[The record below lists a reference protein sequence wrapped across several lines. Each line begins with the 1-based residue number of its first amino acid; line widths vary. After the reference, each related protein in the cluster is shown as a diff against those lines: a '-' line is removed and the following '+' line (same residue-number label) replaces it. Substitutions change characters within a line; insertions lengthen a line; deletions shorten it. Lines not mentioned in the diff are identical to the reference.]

1 MKLKQWILP
10 TGIGAVMLIT
20 GLWIGSSQLG
30 RQSPDDGHDH
40 AAAVEAA
47 PVDAAPTVWT
57 CSMHPQIQQPKP
69 GSCPICG
76 MDLIPLEQDNSA
88 DEGPRVLTMSESAKA
103 LAEIATTRVIRT
115 SPKVEVRM
123 VGKIAYDETRLKS
136 LSARFP
142 ARVERL
148 YVNYTGITVRTGD
161 HLAEIYSPD
170 LLTAQREL
178 LTAVQYDPDGTMV
191 QVAREKLRLWDLL
204 PEQIDGIIQ
213 NGSARDR
220 FELRAPLGGIV
231 VHKNINE
238 GDYIKT
244 GDALFRIADLSVLWL
259 PLEAFESDLQW
270 LRYGQKVEFEVES
283 FPGERFDGRIVF
295 IDPVLSDRT
304 RTTGVRVEV
313 PNPNGRL
320 KPGMFARAT
329 VFSHVASGGKV
340 IAPELAGKWI
350 SPMHPEVIKDGP
362 GACDVCGMDLV
373 PVESLGYATVVEDEL
388 PLVVPTS
395 AVLRTGRRAVV
406 YVALPG
412 RDKPTFEGREI
423 TIGPR
428 AGDVFLVLDGLQ
440 EGDAVVTNGA
450 FKIDSALQILA
461 RPSMMNPTGG
471 GPAPGHDHGAGVVP
485 VSQGPGSEHESV
497 SVSLNFTVDE
507 ALQILEPYLDLHRA
521 LADDQL
527 PEAKAALSKMLEAV
541 GHTSGPA
548 DFLHSMLGEDTLS
561 GIRRPFFEI
570 LSDALI
576 VAIRENEAAF
586 ESSLYLKHCPM
597 VYPDRGADWLQSGE
611 DTLNPYFGT
620 AMQACGETKEI
631 FGSL

>member
-1 MKLKQWILP
+1 MKLKQWIVPIL
-10 TGIGAVMLIT
+10 TGVAMLIA
-20 GLWIGSSQLG
+20 GLWIGRSQLG

-40 AAAVEAA
+40 GAAYIV
-47 PVDAAPTVWT
+47 PTIWT
-57 CSMHPQIQQPKP
+57 CSMHPQIQQPEP
-69 GSCPICG
+69 GRCPICG
-76 MDLIPLEQDNSA
+76 MDLIPLAEDNFA
-88 DEGPRVLTMSESAKA
+88 DEGPRVLKMSESAKA

-123 VGKIAYDETRLKS
+123 IGKIAYDETRLKS

-148 YVNYTGITVRTGD
+148 FVNYTGIEVRTGD

-170 LLTAQREL
+170 LLAAQREL
-178 LTAVQYDPDGTMV
+178 LTAVQYDPDGIME
-191 QVAREKLRLWDLL
+191 QVAREKLRLWGLL
-204 PEQIDGIIQ
+204 PEQIDGIIE

-231 VHKNINE
+231 VHKNIEE

-270 LRYGQKVEFEVES
+270 LRYGQKIEFEVES
-283 FPGERFDGRIVF
+283 FPGERFGGRIVF
-295 IDPVLSDRT
+295 IDPVLNDRT
-304 RTTGVRVEV
+304 RTIDIRVEV
-313 PNPNGRL
+313 PNPDGRL

-329 VFSHVASGGKV
+329 VYSQVASGGKV

-362 GACDVCGMDLV
+362 GTCDVCGMDLV

-388 PLVVPTS
+388 PLVVPAS

-406 YVALPG
+406 YVTVPG
-412 RDKPTFEGREI
+412 RDEPTFEGREI

-428 AGDVFLVLDGLQ
+428 AGDVFLVLDGLR

-471 GPAPGHDHGAGVVP
+471 GPTPEHDHGAGIAP
-485 VSQGPGSEHESV
+485 VNEGNGSDHESFAV
-497 SVSLNFTVDE
+497 PLNLTVDE
-507 ALQILEPYLDLHRA
+507 ALRILDPYLDLQRA
-521 LADDQL
+521 LADDEL
-527 PEAKAALSKMLEAV
+527 PEAKAALSIMLEAV

-548 DFLHSMLGEDTLS
+548 ALLHSMLGEDTLS

-576 VAIRENEAAF
+576 AAIREDEAAF
-586 ESSLYLKHCPM
+586 ERILYLKHCPM
-597 VYPDRGADWLQSGE
+597 VYPERGANWLQSE
-611 DTLNPYFGT
+611 KETFNPYFGT
-620 AMQACGETKEI
+620 AMQTCGDTKGI
-631 FGSL
+631 FGTL